1 MAFGECQIKFKDKKL
16 PTTCLVINPFRYK
29 GKLILGYRADLYIMA
44 DKVNGLVEMCVCLWT
59 HGLLGM
65 ESRTTRIFWYYD
77 PIGESLLCQLL

>member
-44 DKVNGLVEMCVCLWT
+44 DKVNGLVEMCVCLWDT
-59 HGLLGM
+59 
-65 ESRTTRIFWYYD
+65 W
-77 PIGESLLCQLL
+77 PIGYGKQDNENLLIL